1 MFTPKKSF
9 STATP
14 VIANNLRNWSTE
26 VTWRVVAAL
35 LESQNMLDKYARL
48 IFVFFILSCSAVAQ
62 PNSSETPLQVIQKFW
77 GLEVQGG
84 RLTPDGRKGIAKFFE
99 DRQPAGMRLLRF
111 HVISNDW
118 KMDENRSEAGLGRAV
133 FYVAFTDYGEIRE
146 NLDFIRNPTHTA
158 DGVWIKETDARY
170 VLVLTDRHWEFT
182 NDGPREIRGE
192 KEWLIRDG
200 GHDVIVS
207 LDTAIRYVSN
217 VHKEANNAVVQ
228 KNAARTLV
236 LLRRLKESE
245 RTTRR

>member
-1 MFTPKKSF
+1 
-9 STATP
+9 
-14 VIANNLRNWSTE
+14 
-26 VTWRVVAAL
+26 
-35 LESQNMLDKYARL
+35 MLDKYARL

-62 PNSSETPLQVIQKFW
+62 SNSSETPLQVIQKFW

-84 RLTPDGRKGIAKFFE
+84 RLTPEGRDGAAKFFE
-99 DRQPAGMRLLRF
+99 DRRPPGMGLLRF

-118 KMDENRSEAGLGRAV
+118 KMDENKIEAASDRAV
-133 FYVAFTDYGEIRE
+133 FYVAFTEYGEIRE
-146 NLDFIRNPTHTA
+146 DLEFIRNPTHTA

-182 NDGPREIRGE
+182 DDGPREIRGV

-217 VHKEANNAVVQ
+217 IYKESNRAVVR
-228 KNAARTLV
+228 KNAARTLIV
-236 LLRRLKESE
+236 LRRLKESE